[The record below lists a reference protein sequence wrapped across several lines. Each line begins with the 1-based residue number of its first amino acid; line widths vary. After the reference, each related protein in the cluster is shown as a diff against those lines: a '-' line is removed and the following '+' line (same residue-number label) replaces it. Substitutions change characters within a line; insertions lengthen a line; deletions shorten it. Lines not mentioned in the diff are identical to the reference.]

1 MNYNVWCVDCEMEL
15 IEEFCTNCAECGTYE
30 YAVEFAEMHNL
41 FYPDHTI
48 QMHYL
53 GGDDV

>member
-1 MNYNVWCVDCEMEL
+1 VDCEMEL